1 MTRNNYLKNSF
12 FTFQGYLKLAL
23 IVCILATFNPFPF
36 MGIDTPSPFAWA
48 LENKV
53 KL

>member
-1 MTRNNYLKNSF
+1 
-12 FTFQGYLKLAL
+12 LKLAL

-53 KL
+53 KV